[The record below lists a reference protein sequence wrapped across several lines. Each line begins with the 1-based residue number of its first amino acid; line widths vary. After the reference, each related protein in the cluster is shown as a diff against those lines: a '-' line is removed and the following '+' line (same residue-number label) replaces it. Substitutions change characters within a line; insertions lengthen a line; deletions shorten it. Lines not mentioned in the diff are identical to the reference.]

1 MPLSGRFYLTVDYFP
16 IFSDSFLL
24 ESYRLCGSCCILV
37 SRLIGSVILTYRYD
51 DSGRNG
57 ESGYTRL
64 GTEALSS
71 TELMELLSQT

>member
-1 MPLSGRFYLTVDYFP
+1 M
-16 IFSDSFLL
+16 
-24 ESYRLCGSCCILV
+24 V

-51 DSGRNG
+51 DSGRKG

-71 TELMELLSQT
+71 TELIELLSQT